1 MGCLQLRANSHVSGV
16 AVKSYMSAH
25 NPPPRNFSEPEALR
39 RRVALLEEATSK
51 AWSERA
57 DLEGRIACLEHGH
70 TTAARTTAQAFEANA
85 MRLTELAVSVAELP
99 LGHVLQDA
107 LEQLAS
113 MRTMLDAKAERKDQ
127 DRLADALG
135 QSCRDLTA
143 TLRVCRQDLAILEQ
157 SCKGLDHAVNEY
169 SKDVSR
175 LDQACSDL
183 HQAFE
188 KREQDLTDLERQ
200 WSRRLWGYRE
210 NSPSATRRPRPPSG
224 RTYACPTD
232 SVALPPWKPWP
243 TNGTKLETALVTQ
256 QADSGPQRLDSP
268 ARRLCDSGL
277 RTGLVPLRT
286 ARGNRESWWA
296 EERPPDPIDA

>member
-1 MGCLQLRANSHVSGV
+1 MLCSIREQVEADSC
-16 AVKSYMSAH
+16 MSAH
-25 NPPPRNFSEPEALR
+25 NAPPRNFSESEALR

-51 AWSERA
+51 AWSERD
-57 DLEGRIACLEHGH
+57 DLEGRVACLEHGH

-107 LEQLAS
+107 LEELVC
-113 MRTMLDAKAERKDQ
+113 MRAMLGAKADRKDQ

-135 QSCRDLTA
+135 QSCRDTTA

-157 SCKGLDHAVNEY
+157 TCKGLDHAANEY

-175 LDQACSDL
+175 LEHSCTDL

-188 KREQDLTDLERQ
+188 KREQDIADLERQ

-232 SVALPPWKPWP
+232 GVALPPWKPWP
-243 TNGTKLETALVTQ
+243 TNGTKLEAAPIT

-268 ARRLCDSGL
+268 ARRPCDSGL

-286 ARGNRESWWA
+286 ARGNREGWWA
-296 EERPPDPIDA
+296 EERPLDPSALLHPQFT